1 MKTLHDIPI
10 FKAGRHR
17 DMNGTTLTITE
28 VDLENSVSTYQPELH
43 EAPLVIGHPEHDA
56 PAWGWVSGLRIE
68 NNMLVAIVKQV
79 DPAFS
84 EIVKAGR
91 YKKVSASFYT
101 PEAANNP
108 SPGSFYLRHVG
119 FLGAQPPAIKGLGEA
134 SFNEKEAGIITITN
148 QITTAT
154 TEQGESSNFSES
166 SIKQETKMG
175 QEPKQLA
182 PKKESLEK
190 MQLELEKRTLE
201 LNKREEAINSQEKES
216 KKSRHSQL
224 VDQLIDE
231 GKLLPRDR
239 EGVLALM
246 DRLQESGVIEFSE
259 SEGKPVRSE
268 AGTYFQSFI
277 KRLPVQVDFAETATA
292 TFDQNTTPHYAT
304 PRGYQVDQEGLTK
317 HNKILAYAKSRD
329 IDYLTAALSVGK

>member
-28 VDLENSVSTYQPELH
+28 VDLDKIVSTYQPELH

-68 NNMLVAIVKQV
+68 NNMLLAMVQQV

-84 EIVKAGR
+84 KIVKAGR

-108 SPGSFYLRHVG
+108 SPGNFYLRHVG

-134 SFNEKEAGIITITN
+134 SFNEKEDGIITFTNKITKT
-148 QITTAT
+148 I
-154 TEQGESSNFSES
+154 EQGESSNFSDPK
-166 SIKQETKMG
+166 IKQETTMG
-175 QEPKQLA
+175 QESKQLA

-190 MQLELEKRTLE
+190 MQQELEKRTLE
-201 LNKREEAINSQEKES
+201 LNKREEAIKLQERES
-216 KKSRHSQL
+216 KKNRQSQL
-224 VDQLIDE
+224 VDQLIKD

-239 EGVLALM
+239 EEVLALM

-259 SEGKPVRSE
+259 GEGKPVSSE
-268 AGTYFQSFI
+268 AAAYFQSFI
-277 KRLPVQVDFAETATA
+277 KRLPVQVDFSENTT
-292 TFDQNTTPHYAT
+292 TTIDQNITPHYTT